1 MIKFLY
7 SFAIFGIIAYST
19 PVLAQQQINNNGA
32 NGGQLQQQVGG
43 ESIMQNRGAQQ
54 AKDITQNAGLQALQ
68 AIPNK
73 PLVVTGA
80 PSSETTTTNQNNAT
94 MWVLLALL
102 LFAVLLG
109 PAVAY
114 LRAMQVAEQKAA
126 QQPDTSEL
134 TINST
139 DDTAAANKATSGGDQ
154 TKAKNK
160 PKKSAKKAK
169 RKKSKR

>member
-73 PLVVTGA
+73 PFVVTGA
-80 PSSETTTTNQNNAT
+80 QSQN
-94 MWVLLALL
+94 
-102 LFAVLLG
+102 
-109 PAVAY
+109 
-114 LRAMQVAEQKAA
+114 E
-126 QQPDTSEL
+126 
-134 TINST
+134 
-139 DDTAAANKATSGGDQ
+139 TAAVPAE
-154 TKAKNK
+154 
-160 PKKSAKKAK
+160 
-169 RKKSKR
+169 